1 MADPSSKEAQE
12 LQALSSQLQLQLP
25 RTGLGII
32 PSLLSLEQEHAWGQK
47 ERKRERHMTTG
58 SEQKWRAVEGPA
70 SWSSLCRDNWMG
82 EAPRPATPA
91 SGPLLPGQPGHPA
104 SIPRPSAGYPVL
116 SSSEAAAISCTGI
129 SGSGQAGNKTTSAL

>member
-1 MADPSSKEAQE
+1 MADPSSNGAQE

-32 PSLLSLEQEHAWGQK
+32 PSLLSLEQERAWGQK
-47 ERKRERHMTTG
+47 ERERELHTTTG
-58 SEQKWRAVEGPA
+58 LEQKWRAVEGPA
-70 SWSSLCRDNWMG
+70 TWSSLCWCNWMG

-104 SIPRPSAGYPVL
+104 SIPRPSVGHPGL
-116 SSSEAAAISCTGI
+116 SSSGAAAVGCTGI